1 MKTYR
6 TAEVANI
13 VGLHPNTIRRYE
25 EWELIPIPPRAENGY
40 RVFTDYHIET
50 IKIAQV
56 AFQIEVL
63 QSGLR
68 LTMVEMVKAVA
79 RYDFEEAQSLLD
91 RYLELVDQEIADA
104 HDVINVAE
112 ELLAGKTE
120 DEPLLLTRSEA
131 AEYLG
136 VTSEALRNWERNGLL
151 TIKRSKNNYRTY
163 DNEDIKRLKIIRTLR
178 SAKYS
183 LAAILRMLNA
193 IDQEKLDTIK
203 TLLNP
208 TDPDDSIITA
218 CDNLIDS
225 LEKAKSNARELKT
238 QVAEM
243 QERFFNKNH

>member
-1 MKTYR
+1 MKTYS
-6 TAEVANI
+6 TSEVAKI

-40 RVFTDYHIET
+40 RVFTEYHIET
-50 IKIAQV
+50 IKIAQI

-68 LTMVEMVKAVA
+68 ITMVDMVKAVA
-79 RYDFEEAQSLLD
+79 RYDFVEAQALLD
-91 RYLELVDQEIADA
+91 HYLNLVDQEISNAN
-104 HDVINVAE
+104 DVIHVVE
-112 ELLAGKTE
+112 EILAGKSEAVDTC
-120 DEPLLLTRSEA
+120 LTRSEA

-151 TIKRSKNNYRTY
+151 IIKRSKNNYRVY
-163 DNEDIKRLKIIRTLR
+163 DGEDIKRLKIIRTLR

-193 IDQEKLDTIK
+193 IDQEKQDIK
-203 TLLNP
+203 PLLNP
-208 TDPDDSIITA
+208 TDPDDSILTA

-225 LEKAKSNARELKT
+225 LEKAKSNAYDLKKK
-238 QVAEM
+238 VAEM
-243 QERFFNKNH
+243 QNCFFNNKS

>member
-1 MKTYR
+1 MKTYS
-6 TAEVANI
+6 TSEVAAL

-25 EWELIPIPPRAENGY
+25 EWELIPIPPRANNGY
-40 RVFTDYHIET
+40 RVFTDYHVET
-50 IKIAQV
+50 IKIAQI

-68 LTMVEMVKAVA
+68 MIMVDMVKAVA
-79 RYDFEEAQSLLD
+79 RYDFTEAQALLD
-91 RYLELVDQEIADA
+91 RYLQLVDQEISNA
-104 HDVINVAE
+104 HEVIKVVEN
-112 ELLAGKTE
+112 LLAGRLEEE
-120 DEPLLLTRSEA
+120 DLFLTRSET

-151 TIKRSKNNYRTY
+151 AIKRSKNNYRVY
-163 DNEDIKRLKIIRTLR
+163 DAEDIKRLKIIRTLR

-193 IDQEKLDTIK
+193 IDQEKQDIK

-208 TDPDDSIITA
+208 TDPDDSILTA

-225 LEKAKSNARELKT
+225 LEKAKDNAGELK
-238 QVAEM
+238 QRVKEM
-243 QERFFNKNH
+243 QNLFFN

>member
-1 MKTYR
+1 MKTYK
-6 TAEVANI
+6 TSEVAKI

-50 IKIAQV
+50 IKIAQI

-68 LTMVEMVKAVA
+68 MTMVELVKAVA
-79 RYDFEEAQSLLD
+79 RYDFEKAQSLLED
-91 RYLELVDQEIADA
+91 YLASVDQEITRANE
-104 HDVINVAE
+104 VIVVVE

-120 DEPLLLTRSEA
+120 EPALFLTRSEA
-131 AEYLG
+131 AEYLE
-136 VTSEALRNWERNGLL
+136 VTSESLRNWERNGLL
-151 TIKRSKNNYRTY
+151 AIKRRKNNYRTY
-163 DNEDIKRLKIIRTLR
+163 DTEDIKRLKIIRTLR

-193 IDQEKLDTIK
+193 IDQEKQDIK
-203 TLLNP
+203 SLLNP
-208 TDPDDSIITA
+208 VDPDESILTA

-225 LEKAKSNARELKT
+225 LEKAKSNACELKELVKKL
-238 QVAEM
+238 Q
-243 QERFFNKNH
+243 QRFFKNN

>member
-1 MKTYR
+1 MKTYS
-6 TAEVANI
+6 TSEVAKI

-40 RVFTDYHIET
+40 RVFTEYHIET
-50 IKIAQV
+50 IKIAQI

-68 LTMVEMVKAVA
+68 ITMVDMVKAVA
-79 RYDFEEAQSLLD
+79 RYDFVKAQALLD
-91 RYLELVDQEIADA
+91 HYLNLVDQEISDA
-104 HDVINVAE
+104 NDVIHVVE
-112 ELLAGKTE
+112 EILAGKSEAVDTC
-120 DEPLLLTRSEA
+120 LTRSEA

-151 TIKRSKNNYRTY
+151 IIKRSKNNYRVY
-163 DNEDIKRLKIIRTLR
+163 DGEDIKRLKIIRTLR

-193 IDQEKLDTIK
+193 IDQEKQDIK
-203 TLLNP
+203 PLLNP
-208 TDPDDSIITA
+208 TDPDDSILTA

-225 LEKAKSNARELKT
+225 LAKAKSNAYDLKKK
-238 QVAEM
+238 VAEM
-243 QERFFNKNH
+243 QNCFFKNKS

>member
-6 TAEVANI
+6 TSEVAAI

-25 EWELIPIPPRAENGY
+25 EWGLIPIPPRAANGY

-68 LTMVEMVKAVA
+68 ILMVDMVKAVA
-79 RYDFEEAQSLLD
+79 RYDFAEAQSLLD
-91 RYLELVDQEIADA
+91 RYLKLVDQEIANANDEEDA
-104 HDVINVAE
+104 VCF
-112 ELLAGKTE
+112 
-120 DEPLLLTRSEA
+120 TRRET

-151 TIKRSKNNYRTY
+151 TIKRSKNNYRVY
-163 DNEDIKRLKIIRTLR
+163 DGEDIKRLKIIRTLR

-193 IDQEKLDTIK
+193 IDQEKQDIK
-203 TLLNP
+203 RLLNP
-208 TDPDDSIITA
+208 LDPDDSIITA

-225 LEKAKSNARELKT
+225 LEKAKSNACELKK
-238 QVAEM
+238 QVADM
-243 QERFFNKNH
+243 QKRFFNN